1 MNSAASRPA
10 YCASQ
15 RRRRRPIFFSASAI
29 PRFLAQYPEISLDL
43 SFNEALTDIV
53 AERFDAGIRIGERI
67 ERDMIAVRVTDEL
80 PLVVAGSPAYFAQRG
95 KPKSPKDL
103 VAHDCLR
110 TRFAS
115 GTYLPWRFRVKRRDL
130 EVHVEG
136 RLVVNSA
143 SLARR
148 VAVEGLALIQTPLLF
163 IASDLSEGKLTTV
176 LEQWAPTP
184 VTGFFLY
191 YPSRRQ
197 MRPALKALVDFL
209 RDEPWRVQATLAMN
223 RQETAVGN
231 RSRWLD
237 GLGGPSVRHTK
248 AAHAMHAKLAVDDSA
263 GVVPHSRRA
272 YRMPEVER
280 ACAHEI
286 DGLWTGD
293 ELGFA
298 NPVESFLAHELARS
312 FRGSQRGTAATN
324 SSTRTRMTDCAEI
337 TAEGVHHGKLSY
349 RQRAGGPPLLGA
361 QGVA

>member
-1 MNSAASRPA
+1 MGMPMHTPSLAETTAFVAVVELKSFTKAAKQLALSPPRVSEMVRNLEERLGVRLVERTTRSVAPTAAGERLLERLHPVLDEYQSALESANEFRGRPA
-10 YCASQ
+10 GLLRLTA
-15 RRRRRPIFFSASAI
+15 PPPADFFLGAAI

-80 PLVVAGSPAYFAQRG
+80 PVVVAGSPAYFAQRG

-103 VAHDCLR
+103 VAHDCIR

-136 RLVVNSA
+136 QLVVNSV
-143 SLARR
+143 SVARR
-148 VAVEGLALIQTPLLF
+148 VAVEGLALIQMPLPF
-163 IASDLSEGKLTTV
+163 IASDLSEGLTTV

-209 RDEPWRVQATLAMN
+209 RDE
-223 RQETAVGN
+223 
-231 RSRWLD
+231 
-237 GLGGPSVRHTK
+237 
-248 AAHAMHAKLAVDDSA
+248 
-263 GVVPHSRRA
+263 
-272 YRMPEVER
+272 
-280 ACAHEI
+280 
-286 DGLWTGD
+286 
-293 ELGFA
+293 
-298 NPVESFLAHELARS
+298 
-312 FRGSQRGTAATN
+312 
-324 SSTRTRMTDCAEI
+324 
-337 TAEGVHHGKLSY
+337 HHGASKRPS
-349 RQRAGGPPLLGA
+349 R
-361 QGVA
+361 

>member
-1 MNSAASRPA
+1 MGMPMHAPSLAETTAFVAVVELKSFTKAAKQLALSPSRVSEKVRNLEERLGVRLVERTTRSVAPTAAGERLLERLRPVLDEYQSALESANEFRGRPA
-10 YCASQ
+10 GLLRVTA
-15 RRRRRPIFFSASAI
+15 PPPAADFFLGSAI

-43 SFNEALTDIV
+43 SFNDALTDIV

-103 VAHDCLR
+103 VAHDCIR
-110 TRFAS
+110 IRFAS

-136 RLVVNSA
+136 RLVVNSV

-148 VAVEGLALIQTPLLF
+148 VAVEGLALTQTPLVF

-209 RDEPWRVQATLAMN
+209 RDE
-223 RQETAVGN
+223 
-231 RSRWLD
+231 
-237 GLGGPSVRHTK
+237 
-248 AAHAMHAKLAVDDSA
+248 
-263 GVVPHSRRA
+263 
-272 YRMPEVER
+272 
-280 ACAHEI
+280 
-286 DGLWTGD
+286 
-293 ELGFA
+293 
-298 NPVESFLAHELARS
+298 
-312 FRGSQRGTAATN
+312 
-324 SSTRTRMTDCAEI
+324 
-337 TAEGVHHGKLSY
+337 HHGASKRPS
-349 RQRAGGPPLLGA
+349 Q
-361 QGVA
+361 

>member
-1 MNSAASRPA
+1 MGMPMHAPSLTETTAFVAVAELKSFTKAAKRLALSPPRVSEMVRNLEERLGVRLVERTTRSVAPTAAGERLLQRLRPVLDEYQSALESTNEFRGKPA
-10 YCASQ
+10 GTLRVTAPQ
-15 RRRRRPIFFSASAI
+15 PAGDFFLDSAI

-209 RDEPWRVQATLAMN
+209 RDE
-223 RQETAVGN
+223 
-231 RSRWLD
+231 
-237 GLGGPSVRHTK
+237 
-248 AAHAMHAKLAVDDSA
+248 
-263 GVVPHSRRA
+263 
-272 YRMPEVER
+272 
-280 ACAHEI
+280 
-286 DGLWTGD
+286 
-293 ELGFA
+293 
-298 NPVESFLAHELARS
+298 
-312 FRGSQRGTAATN
+312 
-324 SSTRTRMTDCAEI
+324 
-337 TAEGVHHGKLSY
+337 HHGASKRPS
-349 RQRAGGPPLLGA
+349 Q
-361 QGVA
+361 

>member
-1 MNSAASRPA
+1 MGTPMHAPSLAETTAFVAVVELKSFTKAAKQLALSPPRVSEMVRKLEERLGVRLVERTTRSVAPTAAGERLLERLRPVLDEYQSALESTNEFRGRPVGQLRLTA
-10 YCASQ
+10 PPPADV
-15 RRRRRPIFFSASAI
+15 FLGTAI

-53 AERFDAGIRIGERI
+53 AQRFDAGIRIGERI

-95 KPKSPKDL
+95 RPKSPKDL
-103 VAHDCLR
+103 VAHDCIR

-148 VAVEGLALIQTPLLF
+148 VAVEGLALIQTPLLL
-163 IASDLSEGKLTTV
+163 IASDLSEGKLMTV

-197 MRPALKALVDFL
+197 MRPPLKALVDFL
-209 RDEPWRVQATLAMN
+209 RDE
-223 RQETAVGN
+223 
-231 RSRWLD
+231 
-237 GLGGPSVRHTK
+237 
-248 AAHAMHAKLAVDDSA
+248 
-263 GVVPHSRRA
+263 
-272 YRMPEVER
+272 
-280 ACAHEI
+280 
-286 DGLWTGD
+286 
-293 ELGFA
+293 
-298 NPVESFLAHELARS
+298 
-312 FRGSQRGTAATN
+312 
-324 SSTRTRMTDCAEI
+324 
-337 TAEGVHHGKLSY
+337 HHGASK
-349 RQRAGGPPLLGA
+349 RPKQ
-361 QGVA
+361 

>member
-1 MNSAASRPA
+1 MRLTAPPPA
-10 YCASQ
+10 DV
-15 RRRRRPIFFSASAI
+15 FLGTAI

-53 AERFDAGIRIGERI
+53 AQRFDAGIRIGERI
-67 ERDMIAVRVTDEL
+67 ERDMIAVRVTDELL

-103 VAHDCLR
+103 VAHDCIR

-136 RLVVNSA
+136 QFVVNSA
-143 SLARR
+143 SPARR

-191 YPSRRQ
+191 YPSLRQ

-209 RDEPWRVQATLAMN
+209 RDE
-223 RQETAVGN
+223 
-231 RSRWLD
+231 
-237 GLGGPSVRHTK
+237 
-248 AAHAMHAKLAVDDSA
+248 
-263 GVVPHSRRA
+263 
-272 YRMPEVER
+272 
-280 ACAHEI
+280 
-286 DGLWTGD
+286 
-293 ELGFA
+293 
-298 NPVESFLAHELARS
+298 
-312 FRGSQRGTAATN
+312 
-324 SSTRTRMTDCAEI
+324 
-337 TAEGVHHGKLSY
+337 HHGASKRPS
-349 RQRAGGPPLLGA
+349 Q
-361 QGVA
+361 